1 MAGKMCPQCG
11 RATFFE
17 SQTGRRCTNCGY
29 IMTVPANDGK
39 GGMGRK
45 CSNCGKFTVFNNVCR
60 SCGAKYK
67 QG

>member
-17 SQTGRRCTNCGY
+17 TQTGRKCTNCGY

-39 GGMGRK
+39 GGA
-45 CSNCGKFTVFNNVCR
+45 TPL
-60 SCGAKYK
+60 
-67 QG
+67 